1 MAEEQ
6 TDIATDA
13 PDAVAVP
20 EAAAPVVED
29 HGVESAPVVED
40 PKADEDEDEKDKDED
55 DEVDASLPVA
65 LPEGVELR

>member
-40 PKADEDEDEKDKDED
+40 PKADEDDEKDEDEK
-55 DEVDASLPVA
+55 VDASLPA
-65 LPEGVELR
+65 PLPEGVELH

>member
-20 EAAAPVVED
+20 EATAPVVED
-29 HGVESAPVVED
+29 HGVESAPVVVED
-40 PKADEDEDEKDKDED
+40 PKDDED
-55 DEVDASLPVA
+55 DKDKEEEEVDASLPA
-65 LPEGVELR
+65 PLPEGVELH